1 MEAIAGL
8 VALGAIGWVYGL
20 FLLLITLVSLAG
32 TALWIWML
40 VEVLQRETD
49 EGSQRLVWA
58 LVIVFTH
65 WLGAV
70 IYLAIRRAERIAE
83 LGR

>member
-1 MEAIAGL
+1 MESLIGAL
-8 VALGAIGWVYGL
+8 FLGAFGWFYVMFLIVMGTIG
-20 FLLLITLVSLAG
+20 LAG

-49 EGSQRLVWA
+49 DGNQRLVWA

-65 WLGAV
+65 WIGAV
-70 IYLAIRRAERIAE
+70 IYLAIRRRERVSK